1 MSQTIFRGSPPGRYS
16 IGNGD
21 RYCQITLTKFSGD
34 VIPAGATISSVSLNM
49 SNVDIHSTG
58 YGGTGRGIK
67 INDVRLADFAMTPHA
82 DHVNFTLN
90 NILATPELYVGK
102 SALTFWIGFESGA
115 AQHDWCSFN
124 GACVVSVTVNYEAKS
139 SATLQSS
146 TVEAGTNVRVNIT
159 RANAGYTHKVTYALG
174 TYSEVHTGVA
184 TVDNYTIPLAWCNA
198 MPNTVSGN
206 GTVTVETFN
215 GAQSLGSVTLAL
227 TVTVPASAVP
237 TAGTLNL
244 GAVGLLDGQYYVQGR
259 TTITPTVSGQSGIY
273 GSTIVGL
280 QFTHSGLLTQSGS
293 VTITATVTDSRGRTA
308 QTTKTIT
315 VYAYND
321 PVQAVE
327 MFRCDED
334 GNRDDS
340 GDKVWVK
347 STVTGTP
354 IPSAG
359 SNVNILT
366 IIAEYREVGAG
377 SWTGTRFLTSG
388 TGVVMDG
395 PFDTTKSY
403 EVRVIVSE
411 LAGGGSIKV
420 ETIQTSGFLLF
431 IRKDGTGAAF
441 GKACEHSNALEIPA
455 DWDWYQ
461 GSNKLVDLIYPVG
474 SIYMSVNNVSPQT
487 LIGGTWQRIQD
498 TFLLAAGS
506 SHAAGTTGGEET
518 HTLSA
523 SEMPSHKHR
532 QKILYNQTGYGA
544 ETEFN
549 YSLIVKTPLDTGA
562 FIDNG
567 TTQYTNINTRTLMSS
582 DNTGGGAAHN
592 NMPPYLTV
600 YMWKRTA

>member
-21 RYCQITLTKFSGD
+21 RYCQITLTKVSGD

-49 SNVDIHSTG
+49 SDVDIHSTG

-146 TVEAGTNVRVNIT
+146 TVEAGTNVRVNIV
-159 RANAGYTHKVTYALG
+159 RANASYTHKVTYALG

-259 TTITPTVSGQSGIY
+259 TTITPTVSGHSGIY

-308 QTTKTIT
+308 QTATTIT

-334 GNRDDS
+334 GNRDDG
-340 GDKVWVK
+340 GDKVWVQ

-354 IPSAG
+354 IPNIG

-377 SWTGTRFLTSG
+377 SWTGTRFLTNG

-403 EVRVIVSE
+403 EVRVVVSE

-431 IRKDGTGAAF
+431 IKKDGTGAAF
-441 GKACEHSNALEIPA
+441 GKACEHTKALEIPG
-455 DWDWYQ
+455 DWDFYR
-461 GSNKLVDLIYPVG
+461 GNDKLVADLLTSTDAG
-474 SIYMSVNNVSPQT
+474 RALSANQGNVLKG
-487 LIGGTWQRIQD
+487 LID
-498 TFLLAAGS
+498 AL
-506 SHAAGTTGGEET
+506 TTIHLKSGA
-518 HTLSA
+518 HSA
-523 SEMPSHKHR
+523 SELPNTYDEGLS
-532 QKILYNQTGYGA
+532 LYACQGA
-544 ETEFN
+544 
-549 YSLIVKTPLDTGA
+549 SDTGGWPDKYGLVLT
-562 FIDNG
+562 FRPHDNWTSRCIQIEINDSVIYCRRSDGSAAWRAWYKHTG
-567 TTQYTNINTRTLMSS
+567 T
-582 DNTGGGAAHN
+582 A
-592 NMPPYLTV
+592 V
-600 YMWKRTA
+600 